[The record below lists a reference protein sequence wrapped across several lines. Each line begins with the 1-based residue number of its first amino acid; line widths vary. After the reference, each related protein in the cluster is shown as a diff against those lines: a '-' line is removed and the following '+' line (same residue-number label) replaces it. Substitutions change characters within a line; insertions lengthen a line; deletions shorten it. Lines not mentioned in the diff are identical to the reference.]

1 MKILKYRLFEDGPE
15 VAMTWSETNEAIAGR
30 EACNGEYTIEED
42 GQPELPRAT
51 QEARIAQLEEA
62 LDLLLSGVSE

>member
-42 GQPELPRAT
+42 GQPEPAAEPT
-51 QEARIAQLEEA
+51 TDEVINA
-62 LDLLLSGVSE
+62 LLGVTV